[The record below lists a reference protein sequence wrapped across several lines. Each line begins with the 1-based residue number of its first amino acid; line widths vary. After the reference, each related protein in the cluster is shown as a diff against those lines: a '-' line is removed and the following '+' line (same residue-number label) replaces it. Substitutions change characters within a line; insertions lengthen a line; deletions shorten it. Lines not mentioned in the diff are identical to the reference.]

1 MGGLSLTGGG
11 ILDFQLNSTNH
22 TAGSTFNDLIIIN
35 NDGPLDLTGGAT
47 LNVAGVGGNLTA
59 GDYDLIQ
66 FGGTTTVT
74 GTTSN
79 IALGTI
85 PLGAGLSAS
94 IVFDADSVNLH
105 IAAGVPGDYNGDG
118 KVNARRLRCVA
129 KWRQPGFFT
138 GRIQPL
144 ANKLRYG
151 RAWRWQREL
160 ARRIG
165 QRAGTQWGGDCPIC
179 RLDWL
184 FVSAPNTR
192 RLLNFV

>member
-1 MGGLSLTGGG
+1 VGGLALAGG

-94 IVFDADSVNLH
+94 IVFDADSVNLR
-105 IAAGVPGDYNGDG
+105 IAAGIPGDFNGDG
-118 KVNARRLRCVA
+118 KVNAADYVVWRKNPNSFLPA
-129 KWRQPGFFT
+129 TYETWRQNFGNPPGS
-138 GRIQPL
+138 GSGLDGSSSVPEPAGVARAVMASIL
-144 ANKLRYG
+144 GCISLLR
-151 RAWRWQREL
+151 
-160 ARRIG
+160 ARGERSL
-165 QRAGTQWGGDCPIC
+165 C
-179 RLDWL
+179 
-184 FVSAPNTR
+184 
-192 RLLNFV
+192 